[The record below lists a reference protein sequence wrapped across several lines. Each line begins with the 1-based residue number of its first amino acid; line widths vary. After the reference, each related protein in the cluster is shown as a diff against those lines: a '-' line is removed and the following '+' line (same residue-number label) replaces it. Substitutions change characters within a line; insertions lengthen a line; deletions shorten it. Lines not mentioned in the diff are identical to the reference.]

1 MIRSAF
7 ALVATVWF
15 AYNALYFLPTSGAY
29 LNEGAQGGIDGDP
42 GAVAITWA
50 ARTLFAGLAIL
61 ALAVFDWDWLGRSV
75 RSLARPGALE
85 TSDKGRAGQ

>member
-7 ALVATVWF
+7 ALMATVWF
-15 AYNALYFLPTSGAY
+15 AYNAVAFLPTSGAY

-50 ARTLFAGLAIL
+50 ARTLFAGLTIL
-61 ALAVFDWDWLGRSV
+61 ALAVFDWDWLGHSMRSV
-75 RSLARPGALE
+75 ARSNAAE
-85 TSDKGRAGQ
+85 TSDISRR

>member
-15 AYNALYFLPTSGAY
+15 AYNAFAFLPTSGAY

-50 ARTLFAGLAIL
+50 ARTLFAGLAML
-61 ALAVFDWDWLGRSV
+61 ALAMFDWDWLGRSM
-75 RSLARPGALE
+75 RSPADLGASE
-85 TSDKGRAGQ
+85 TRDIAQR

>member
-7 ALVATVWF
+7 ALIATVWF
-15 AYNALYFLPTSGAY
+15 AYNAFAFLPTSGAY
-29 LNEGAQGGIDGDP
+29 LNEGALGGIDGDP

-61 ALAVFDWDWLGRSV
+61 ALAMFDWDWLGRSM
-75 RSLARPGALE
+75 RSTAGRGSAE
-85 TSDKGRAGQ
+85 TSDIYRP